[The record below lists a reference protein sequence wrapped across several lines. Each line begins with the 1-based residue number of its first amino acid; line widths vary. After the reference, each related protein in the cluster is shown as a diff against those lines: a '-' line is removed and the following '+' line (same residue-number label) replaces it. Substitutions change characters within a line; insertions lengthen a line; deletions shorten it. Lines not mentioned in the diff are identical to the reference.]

1 MLLCATLSMALVL
14 RTQPCTEQSK
24 GTFRAHSPEG
34 MGIGMDTKTTSDI
47 GELCY
52 VGKRKE
58 LPCRYRVNGL
68 CTPKV
73 VVLVPAYE
81 LGKVP

>member
-1 MLLCATLSMALVL
+1 
-14 RTQPCTEQSK
+14 
-24 GTFRAHSPEG
+24 

-52 VGKRKE
+52 VGKRRE

-73 VVLVPAYE
+73 VVLVPAYD
-81 LGKVP
+81 LGKVS